1 MSLNFSVLK
10 ANLQTDIETP
20 SFKNLFRKHHPRI
33 DPLGSLI
40 TPESVITFL
49 QTPDLEKRELKD
61 RILFGIFT
69 AFRIDPDP
77 LWVSFLTLI
86 FMPMLSKLYNQK
98 SFYEDCGD
106 TEDLWQQL
114 YWCFLQTIHNL
125 DPYRRPTAIAAKIR
139 NDTRKRLYEHYRAL
153 WESRKAY
160 RGMVDFVREI
170 EPIVREHQLHRRHP
184 FPTDEDE
191 MRMELLD
198 ELSVC
203 LKAGVIKDS
212 EYQLLV
218 ATEVERYPLRCL
230 AQRYGISYEALKKRR
245 QRALTAVQKYL
256 EQ

>member
-1 MSLNFSVLK
+1 MSINFSVLK
-10 ANLQTDIETP
+10 ANLQNDLKTP
-20 SFKNLFRKHHPRI
+20 SFKNIFRKHYPRI
-33 DPLGSLI
+33 DQTGNLI
-40 TPESVITFL
+40 SPESVITFL
-49 QTPDLEKRELKD
+49 HTPDPEKRELKD
-61 RILFGIFT
+61 RVLFGIFT

-77 LWVSFLTLI
+77 LWMSFLTLI
-86 FMPMLSKLYNQK
+86 FLPMLSKLYNQK
-98 SFYEDCGD
+98 SFYEDSGD

-125 DPYRRPTAIAAKIR
+125 DPDRRPRGIAAKVK

-160 RGMVDFVREI
+160 GRMVDFVREI
-170 EPIVREHQLHRRHP
+170 EPIIREHQLHRRHP
-184 FPTDEDE
+184 FPADEGE
-191 MRMELLD
+191 TQMERLD

-218 ATEVERYPLRCL
+218 STEVERYSLRYL
-230 AQRYGISYEALKKRR
+230 AQRYGISYEAMKKRR